1 MSVITPHGGA
11 AVTNKDIAYGSWHLE
26 ANDFIYKVERVQF
39 LSSSDPTFSNELGQ
53 QIQKAQLKKKSVY
66 KSHILDFDGNTSRTM
81 TVDPMYQE
89 AAVESSCTR
98 ITIKLSRRRFVERIN
113 SDIWA

>member
-1 MSVITPHGGA
+1 YSNA
-11 AVTNKDIAYGSWHLE
+11 APWRNAPPASSALINQTIP
-26 ANDFIYKVERVQF
+26 NDFIYKVERVQF

-53 QIQKAQLKKKSVY
+53 QIQEAQLKKKSVY
-66 KSHILDFDGNTSRTM
+66 KSHIPDFDGNTSRTM
-81 TVDPMYQE
+81 TVDPMYKE

-98 ITIKLSRRRFVERIN
+98 VTIKLSRRRFVERIN